1 MTDMT
6 IADRRVADPRHT
18 TAYVA
23 SGVLLLLY
31 GIVPLAWTVYALS
44 VRETPIE
51 EFFRALVWPEVDDPV
66 RAMTPYEWALGVAF
80 IVVGAFAVARRRAA
94 RGGAI
99 VLAVGLVASS
109 VREAI
114 GLLDSSYRAE
124 YDYLD
129 DTPWLLATRVA
140 ALLIGLVVL
149 VSMMR
154 AKDDRNPR
162 LTGRATLPIVG
173 AVILVAAALQL
184 ALRISLPGTK
194 DFLRMVV
201 TPADYSPANMF
212 AGVPF
217 YQGFVIVAL
226 FVVGIMALRYRRIAR
241 GAALAI
247 VPVAGYIGYY
257 SVAPLLPYLS
267 FDAIFS
273 HGLAAL
279 TYAASL
285 STVLAAILVL
295 ALLSLRDPDDEPET
309 DDPLDP
315 SALTPPASDFGQQ
328 YPGGH

>member
-184 ALRISLPGTK
+184 ALRISLPGRRT
-194 DFLRMVV
+194 FCAWSSPRP
-201 TPADYSPANMF
+201 TTRPPTCSPACRSTRGSSSSRCSSW
-212 AGVPF
+212 ASWRCATEGSR
-217 YQGFVIVAL
+217 A
-226 FVVGIMALRYRRIAR
+226 ARRWRSCRWRATS
-241 GAALAI
+241 G
-247 VPVAGYIGYY
+247 
-257 SVAPLLPYLS
+257 
-267 FDAIFS
+267 
-273 HGLAAL
+273 
-279 TYAASL
+279 TTASL
-285 STVLAAILVL
+285 RCCRT
-295 ALLSLRDPDDEPET
+295 
-309 DDPLDP
+309 
-315 SALTPPASDFGQQ
+315 
-328 YPGGH
+328 

>member
-1 MTDMT
+1 
-6 IADRRVADPRHT
+6 RVADPRHT

-23 SGVLLLLY
+23 SGVLLLLVRHRAARVDGLRAERAGNADR
-31 GIVPLAWTVYALS
+31 GILPGSRVARGRRSGTGDDA
-44 VRETPIE
+44 VRVGTG
-51 EFFRALVWPEVDDPV
+51 R
-66 RAMTPYEWALGVAF
+66 GV

-140 ALLIGLVVL
+140 ALLSGLVVL

-247 VPVAGYIGYY
+247 VPVAEDIWYY
-257 SVAPLLPYLS
+257 CGALVLS
-267 FDAIFS
+267 YESFVDVVS
-273 HGLAAL
+273 HGLAAMP
-279 TYAASL
+279 YAASL
-285 STVLAAILVL
+285 STVLAAVLVL
-295 ALLSLRDPDDEPET
+295 ALLSLRDPDDDLQT

-315 SALTPPASDFGQQ
+315 SALTMPA
-328 YPGGH
+328 